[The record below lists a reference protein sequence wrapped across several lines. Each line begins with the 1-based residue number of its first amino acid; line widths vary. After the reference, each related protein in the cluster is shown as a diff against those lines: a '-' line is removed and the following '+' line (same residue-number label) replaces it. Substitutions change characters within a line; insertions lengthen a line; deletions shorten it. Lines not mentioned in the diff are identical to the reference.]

1 MALFKVQISSM
12 PLAHGNIIFLSHVNS
27 AVWAAKVVLC
37 HKPLKMMFGEAMS
50 QVSATIYVSLSK
62 RQQAAG
68 PRLCLE
74 TWRCSRQP
82 ELTRSRWLIA
92 GSV

>member
-1 MALFKVQISSM
+1 MGIRSGGVPQTAEDDVR
-12 PLAHGNIIFLSHVNS
+12 GGDV
-27 AVWAAKVVLC
+27 
-37 HKPLKMMFGEAMS
+37 S

-68 PRLCLE
+68 PLLCLE
-74 TWRCSRQP
+74 TWRCTRQP